1 VGQHTDEWYLK
12 QFSVFSFKLKAIT
25 ENSKLKTENSKLF
38 SMAVARTQK
47 EIRQRAPWWF
57 AGLLVL
63 QLALMAYDA
72 RDSVTKQRM
81 IRVWAQA
88 LVSPFQ
94 RATSSVGNAGSSL
107 FQYIGNL
114 RNAAAENAELR
125 QRVEQ
130 MEAELSQLRADH
142 DENERLRALLGFKEK
157 SEYKSVTA
165 SVIARDPSVWFNT
178 VTINRGSSDGI
189 ELNMP
194 VVTPGGIVGR
204 VVALSP
210 WTAQVLLI
218 TEEHSGVGAVIGQL
232 GQSNALGSVKGLGN
246 NGLLEMKFVPGLEE
260 VNPGDYVVTT
270 GQDGIYP
277 AGLNVGEVVE
287 VKKGTATTPHT
298 IYLKPGARLNAL
310 EEVAVLLYR
319 PPQTGTPDQVLPNVE
334 KKK

>member
-1 VGQHTDEWYLK
+1 
-12 QFSVFSFKLKAIT
+12 
-25 ENSKLKTENSKLF
+25 
-38 SMAVARTQK
+38 MAVARTQK

-72 RDSVTKQRM
+72 RDNVTKQRM

-88 LVSPFQ
+88 ILSPFQ
-94 RATSSVGNAGSSL
+94 RAASGAGNAGSNL
-107 FQYIGNL
+107 FEYIGNL
-114 RNAAAENAELR
+114 RNAATENTQLK
-125 QRVEQ
+125 QRIEQ
-130 MEAELSQLRADH
+130 MEGELSQLRADR
-142 DENERLRALLGFKEK
+142 DENERLRALLDFKQK

-165 SVIARDPSVWFNT
+165 NVIARDPSLWFDT

-204 VVALSP
+204 VVTLSP
-210 WTAQVLLI
+210 WTSQVMLI
-218 TEEHSGVGAVIGQL
+218 TDERAAAGAVVGQL
-232 GQSNALGSVKGLGN
+232 GKSNALGSVKGLGN
-246 NGLLEMKFVPGLEE
+246 NGLLEMRYVSGLEE
-260 VNPGDYVVTT
+260 VNAGDYVVTT

-277 AGLNVGEVVE
+277 AGINVGEVVE

-298 IYLKPGARLNAL
+298 IYIKPGARLNAL
-310 EEVAVLLYR
+310 EEVAVLLYH
-319 PPQTGTPDQVLPNVE
+319 PPQTGTPEQVLPNVE